1 MNKNKLI
8 NKIDDTKA
16 PLIDHLVELRQRLI
30 KCILA
35 IIFGCVLCAPFLKE
49 IMEILI
55 WPFDVAIDRYNY
67 SLIANGA

>member
-35 IIFGCVLCAPFLKE
+35 IILDVYCVLHF
-49 IMEILI
+49 
-55 WPFDVAIDRYNY
+55 
-67 SLIANGA
+67 